1 MGYLNNSVVTVDAI
15 LTNKGRELLA
25 RGDGSF
31 RITQFALS
39 DDEIDYTLYNPTHP
53 SGSAFYGQ
61 AIENMPL
68 LEAFPETTQNLRYK
82 LEQRLQLLEQ
92 AMKRNMHIS
101 DRNTVD
107 ILIDRLTYAWN
118 VLNEEDKDFI
128 QGCQFALEEQIEW
141 NKNVST
147 TEK

>member
-1 MGYLNNSVVTVDAI
+1 
-15 LTNKGRELLA
+15 
-25 RGDGSF
+25 
-31 RITQFALS
+31 
-39 DDEIDYTLYNPTHP
+39 
-53 SGSAFYGQ
+53 
-61 AIENMPL
+61 
-68 LEAFPETTQNLRYK
+68 
-82 LEQRLQLLEQ
+82 
-92 AMKRNMHIS
+92 MHIS

>member
-1 MGYLNNSVVTVDAI
+1 M
-15 LTNKGRELLA
+15 
-25 RGDGSF
+25 
-31 RITQFALS
+31 
-39 DDEIDYTLYNPTHP
+39 
-53 SGSAFYGQ
+53 
-61 AIENMPL
+61 
-68 LEAFPETTQNLRYK
+68 QNLRHK

-92 AMKRNMHIS
+92 AMNRNMHIS
-101 DRNTVD
+101 DPNTVD

-147 TEK
+147 TKK